1 MANQPQGLNGFNPLG
16 YMGVNPTTPM
26 NFKGYNRAPTTNDNS
41 NFLLGDHWEWQQ
53 TERVWIL
60 VAKTGGIGTWKEI
73 AFGGADSFPTDS
85 GTATPLAGVLNIFGG
100 TGIETSGSGNTVT
113 ITTTGDVAQIFHTD
127 VGDAIPAANILN
139 VLGGSNMNTAAVP
152 DLGNNLIINLNT
164 SILQPAT
171 TADGTEGMYSLGS
184 TGFLADRFMYAYGN
198 TNTFLGL
205 TAGNTTL
212 TKGTAVNT
220 VGVGAASLSSL
231 TVGVGNT
238 AVGAAAMNATTT
250 ASQCVAVGNLS
261 QTVNDTS
268 PNNTSVGSNSL
279 VSLNGGTGSNVAM
292 GSGSLIL
299 LLDGN
304 DNVCLG
310 SGLGALT
317 TGDFNVTV
325 GNGAGDS
332 YLAAESSNILI
343 SNSGTLGE
351 SNTIRIGTQ
360 GTGDGQQNSAYMAGV
375 YTGTLGATNKVTMV
389 DSTGKLAGS
398 RGSDGQILIGA
409 TGGTGSPAW
418 ANITS
423 TGGTITVTNGANTI
437 NLETAD
443 GAQRALFSVF
453 MTTAVT
459 NVTGNNAVYTV
470 LFDTISYDTTGGY
483 SAITG
488 MYTVPYTG
496 VYLYTIQI
504 TYESISAGMVS
515 GVIFFRTGGAVA
527 DFVMNQDNAFVCS
540 NPGTP
545 PQPTSNGLGEA
556 FSLMVFQNAGD
567 TPFIQVRIAG
577 AGANTAGVTGNAVGG
592 LTHTYW
598 QGMLM
603 GTP

>member
-53 TERVWIL
+53 TDRVWIL

-73 AFGGADSFPTDS
+73 TFGGANSFPTDS

-100 TGIETSGSGNTVT
+100 TGIETAGSGNTVT

-127 VGDAIPAANILN
+127 VGDAIPSANILN

-171 TADGTEGMYSLGS
+171 TADGTEGMYSLGG

-212 TKGTAVNT
+212 TKGTAVNN
-220 VGVGAASLSSL
+220 VGLGAASLSEL
-231 TVGVGNT
+231 TVGAGNT

-268 PNNTSVGSNSL
+268 PSNTSVGSNSL
-279 VSLNGGTGSNVAM
+279 VSLNGGTGGNVAI
-292 GSGSLIL
+292 GVQALQL
-299 LLDGN
+299 LLDGGG
-304 DNVCLG
+304 NVCLG

-343 SNSGTLGE
+343 SNAGTLGE

-360 GTGDGQQNSAYMAGV
+360 GTGDGQQNSAYCAGI

-389 DSTGKLAGS
+389 DSAGKLAGS
-398 RGSDGQILIGA
+398 LGNNGQVLIGA
-409 TGGTGSPAW
+409 TGASPAW
-418 ANITS
+418 ANLTS
-423 TGGTITVTNGANTI
+423 TGATITITNGANTI
-437 NLETAD
+437 NLEAV
-443 GAQRALFSVF
+443 GGGGGVAGIPFF
-453 MTTAVT
+453 GYNAVT
-459 NVTGNNAVYTV
+459 VGNVTGNNVQYVTNVWTTLYDIGGGLSANRYTAPVTGYYQFFCNVGALQATNNHTACSLSWIVNGANPNQQGYGINPSNAAFTIFNFVV
-470 LFDTISYDTTGGY
+470 L
-483 SAITG
+483 
-488 MYTVPYTG
+488 
-496 VYLYTIQI
+496 
-504 TYESISAGMVS
+504 
-515 GVIFFRTGGAVA
+515 
-527 DFVMNQDNAFVCS
+527 NAQCQQF
-540 NPGTP
+540 
-545 PQPTSNGLGEA
+545 L
-556 FSLMVFQNAGD
+556 NAGD
-567 TPFIQVRIAG
+567 YIQSVLTFSGGAQDVSIQGSASPNFSSTFTGFRIA
-577 AGANTAGVTGNAVGG
+577 
-592 LTHTYW
+592 
-598 QGMLM
+598 
-603 GTP
+603 